1 MIQKES
7 RVILDKTPFS
17 YWAPNMRHILFSLV
31 LILLFSVLRG
41 EEPIRTWT
49 SKDGRALEASLI
61 EQSGTY
67 VKLKDAQGREFSLSL
82 SRLSRTDQEYVFGVF
97 KKKKEEAAKL
107 EIFRLPMALSGK
119 GCVVLAS
126 LKGDIEVFDNPA
138 EEGFFGGSYVKG
150 VYVEPKPAK
159 GRKPKVGET
168 VEAGGVIITGAQS
181 EAILLLTNGTLAT
194 LSENSRVVLDN
205 LWQTPFKGT
214 KKKIN
219 KLKEEPSLSK
229 TALEL
234 DYGELIVDVKKLK
247 KGSSFQIY
255 SQFGQAGIRG
265 TQFRFN
271 AQANKNTL
279 TVTEGQVDYLDPSRK
294 IFSIGK
300 DKSVASQADESS
312 TTQKVHKGE
321 REKIRNVISAA
332 SKTSASYNLK
342 TLSQASQKA
351 SNAKKEFVVKS
362 ADGLEMI
369 WCEPGSYLGGVGDAE
384 AINELKSSRVGGMH
398 LLIKYSNILRTIQRG
413 FYLGKYE
420 VTQSEYEKVMGTNP
434 SRFKDPRMPVTNL
447 SEKDALEFCTKLN
460 QLESA
465 VIPKGWRFSL
475 PRYDQWLYA
484 RKAGTSS
491 LYYWGKE
498 NKDKFFKDDAWN
510 RTWVYMGKKISTL
523 GYHRFERYVTGRIIV
538 TLPTGDKKIL
548 NRKGLSQEDLDYLNG
563 KYQIVGQYPANPWGF
578 YDMFGNVEEMV
589 FKDPENSNRS
599 FGLSRGGSTSTP
611 IITVHS
617 DWLKPYLRTDELS
630 GFRLVL
636 EQVD

>member
-1 MIQKES
+1 
-7 RVILDKTPFS
+7 
-17 YWAPNMRHILFSLV
+17 
-31 LILLFSVLRG
+31 
-41 EEPIRTWT
+41 
-49 SKDGRALEASLI
+49 
-61 EQSGTY
+61 
-67 VKLKDAQGREFSLSL
+67 
-82 SRLSRTDQEYVFGVF
+82 
-97 KKKKEEAAKL
+97 
-107 EIFRLPMALSGK
+107 LPMALSGK

-168 VEAGGVIITGAQS
+168 VEAGGVIITGSQS

-194 LSENSRVVLDN
+194 LRENSRVVLDN

-271 AQANKNTL
+271 AQANKNSL

-312 TTQKVHKGE
+312 TTQKVQNGE
-321 REKIRNVISAA
+321 REKIRNVMSAA
-332 SKTSASYNLK
+332 SKKSASYNLK

-362 ADGLEMI
+362 AGGLEMI

-384 AINELKSSRVGGMH
+384 AINELKTEQSKSSRRVDTY
-398 LLIKYSNILRTIQRG
+398 LLIKNSNILRSIQRG

-447 SEKDALEFCTKLN
+447 SHKDALEFCTKLN

-465 VIPKGWRFSL
+465 VIPKGWRFGL

-484 RKAGTSS
+484 RKAGTVSM
-491 LYYWGKE
+491 YYWGKE
-498 NKDKFFKDDAWN
+498 NKGKFFKDDAWN

-523 GYHRFERYVTGRIIV
+523 GYHRIEISDARRIIV
-538 TLPTGDKKIL
+538 TLPTGDTKIL

-563 KYQIVGQYPANPWGF
+563 KSQIVGQYPANPWGF

-589 FKDPENSNRS
+589 FEDPENSNRS
-599 FGLSRGGSTSTP
+599 FGIMRRSLTKTIGIVR
-611 IITVHS
+611 S
-617 DWLKPYLRTDELS
+617 DWLKPYLGIELS
-630 GFRLVL
+630 GFRLVF
-636 EQVD
+636 EKVD

>member
-1 MIQKES
+1 M
-7 RVILDKTPFS
+7 RLIL
-17 YWAPNMRHILFSLV
+17 YSLV
-31 LILLFSVLRG
+31 LILLFPGLRG
-41 EEPIRTWT
+41 EEPVRTWT
-49 SKDGRALEASLI
+49 SKDGRTIEASLI
-61 EQSGTY
+61 GQSGTD
-67 VKLKDAQGREFSLSL
+67 VKIKDAQGREFSLSL
-82 SRLSRTDQEYVFGVF
+82 SRLSRTDQEYVIGYSKRLL
-97 KKKKEEAAKL
+97 KKKKEEAAKMK
-107 EIFRLPMALSGK
+107 IFRLPMALSGK
-119 GCVVLAS
+119 GCVILAS
-126 LKGDIEVFDNPA
+126 LKGDIEVFDNPV
-138 EEGFFGGSYVKG
+138 EEGFFGGGYKKG
-150 VYVEPKPAK
+150 VYIEPTPAK

-194 LSENSRVVLDN
+194 LSENSRVVLAN
-205 LWQTPFKGT
+205 LWQTPFKGS

-247 KGSSFQIY
+247 KDSSFQVY
-255 SQFGQAGIRG
+255 SHFGQAGIRG

-271 AQANKNTL
+271 AQAKKTSL

-312 TTQKVHKGE
+312 NTKKVQKGE
-321 REKIRNVISAA
+321 REKIRNVISEA
-332 SKTSASYNLK
+332 SKTSSSYNLK

-362 ADGLEMI
+362 AGGLEMI
-369 WCEPGSYLGGVGDAE
+369 WCEPGSYFGGVGDAE
-384 AINELKSSRVGGMH
+384 AINELKTEQSKSSRMRGMF
-398 LLIKYSNILRTIQRG
+398 LLTKYSNILRTIQRG

-420 VTQSEYEKVMGTNP
+420 VTQLQYETVMGTNP

-465 VIPKGWRFSL
+465 VIPKGWHFSL

-498 NKDKFFKDDAWN
+498 NKDKFFEDAWN
-510 RTWVYMGKKISTL
+510 RTWVYRGKKISTL
-523 GYHRFERYVTGRIIV
+523 GYHRIENLIKGRRVIV
-538 TLPTGDKKIL
+538 TLPTGDAMAL
-548 NRKGLSQEDLDYLNG
+548 NQKGLSYEDLDYLNG
-563 KYQIVGQYPANPWGF
+563 KCQIVGQYPANPWGS

-589 FKDPENSNRS
+589 FKDLKNPNRS
-599 FGLSRGGSTSTP
+599 FGLSNRGSTSTP
-611 IITVHS
+611 IITVPS
-617 DWLKPYLRTDELS
+617 DWLKPYLRTELS
-630 GFRLVL
+630 GFRLVF
-636 EQVD
+636 EKVD

>member
-1 MIQKES
+1 
-7 RVILDKTPFS
+7 
-17 YWAPNMRHILFSLV
+17 MRLILFALS
-31 LILLFSVLRG
+31 LILSFFFLQAQ
-41 EEPIRTWT
+41 EPIRTWT
-49 SKDGRALEASLI
+49 SKDGRTIEASLI

-82 SRLSRTDQEYVFGVF
+82 SRLSRKDQEYVFGIV

-168 VEAGGVIITGAQS
+168 VEAGGVIITGSQS

-205 LWQTPFKGT
+205 LWQTPFKGS

-219 KLKEEPSLSK
+219 KIKEEPSLSR

-247 KGSSFQIY
+247 KGSSFQVY

-271 AQANKNTL
+271 AQANKNSL

-312 TTQKVHKGE
+312 TTQKVQMGE

-362 ADGLEMI
+362 AGGLEMI
-369 WCEPGSYLGGVGDAE
+369 WCEPGGGYF
-384 AINELKSSRVGGMH
+384 NSSISPPPFVEIR
-398 LLIKYSNILRTIQRG
+398 QG

-420 VTQSEYEKVMGTNP
+420 VMQEQYESVVDKNPSFFKGPKMPVENISRGEILAFLKKLNELEKDRIPIGWSFTLPIEFQLDYAKFCGSTNSSSRYSSGWGDSQGKVFKPKERTWTFKNGRKIVCESFSRVYEKDGRDVIHLKLKGTP
-434 SRFKDPRMPVTNL
+434 GYGDS
-447 SEKDALEFCTKLN
+447 
-460 QLESA
+460 
-465 VIPKGWRFSL
+465 IPLDS
-475 PRYDQWLYA
+475 
-484 RKAGTSS
+484 
-491 LYYWGKE
+491 
-498 NKDKFFKDDAWN
+498 
-510 RTWVYMGKKISTL
+510 
-523 GYHRFERYVTGRIIV
+523 
-538 TLPTGDKKIL
+538 
-548 NRKGLSQEDLDYLNG
+548 LSQMDIEFVKKLFRPSL
-563 KYQIVGQYPANPWGF
+563 VGQYPPNAWGF
-578 YDMFGNVEEMV
+578 FDMNGNVSEFC
-589 FKDPENSNRS
+589 FKVRGYRQVSFNSLLKNLNQPDKIEVQRWGLNWDSSDHYRASIGTISPSGKKRFAPNISEGYGPVLERRS
-599 FGLSRGGSTSTP
+599 ST
-611 IITVHS
+611 I
-617 DWLKPYLRTDELS
+617 
-630 GFRLVL
+630 GFRLSLQKVN
-636 EQVD
+636 